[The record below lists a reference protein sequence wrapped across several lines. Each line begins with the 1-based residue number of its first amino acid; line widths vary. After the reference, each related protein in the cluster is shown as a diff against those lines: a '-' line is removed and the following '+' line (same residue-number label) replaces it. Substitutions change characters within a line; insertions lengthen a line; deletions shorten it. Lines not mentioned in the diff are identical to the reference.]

1 MMKNKDLSIAI
12 LGNKDQT
19 GLMRLA
25 GIQTYAVFENDDRDL
40 QQKVRKT
47 LKEFLDDPSIGLI
60 MVPDN
65 WMAYVTD
72 IVASIRKSKTRKAIV
87 VEFPFRFDTAKQDV
101 KEHYKAYTRNLIGFN
116 VEI

>member
-1 MMKNKDLSIAI
+1 MKNKDISIAI
-12 LGNKDQT
+12 IGNKNQT

-25 GIQTYAVFENDDRDL
+25 GVQKYEVFEHDDRDL

-47 LKEFLDDPSIGLI
+47 LQEFSDDPSIGII
-60 MVPDN
+60 MIPDN

-72 IVASIRKSKTRKAIV
+72 LVTSIRKSKTMKAIV
-87 VEFPFRFDTAKQDV
+87 VEFPSRFDAAQQDV
-101 KEHYKAYTRNLIGFN
+101 KEYYKAYTRNLIGFN